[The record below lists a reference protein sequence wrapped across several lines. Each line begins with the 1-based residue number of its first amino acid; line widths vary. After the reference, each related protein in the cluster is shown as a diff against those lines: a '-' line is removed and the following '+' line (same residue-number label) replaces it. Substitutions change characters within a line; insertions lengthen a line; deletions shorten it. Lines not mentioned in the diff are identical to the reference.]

1 MMEAT
6 REFASY
12 KCDDMIIMAR
22 GYAYAKIEYVSIRTY
37 LSKNGI
43 GLRVRYVSYGAL
55 CTCICI

>member
-22 GYAYAKIEYVSIRTY
+22 GYAYAKIDYVSIRTY

-43 GLRVRYVSYGAL
+43 GLRVRYVSYGNL
-55 CTCICI
+55 N

>member
-1 MMEAT
+1 MEAT

-22 GYAYAKIEYVSIRTY
+22 GYAYAKIDYVSIRTY

-43 GLRVRYVSYGAL
+43 GLRVRYVSYGNL
-55 CTCICI
+55 N